1 MTVVGAIN
9 IDLVVPVP
17 SLPRAGATVVGGAM
31 SRHGGGK
38 GANAAVAA
46 SRVGAAVRVVGAV
59 GGDDLGRG
67 AIADLR
73 RESVTVDDVATVDVA
88 TGVALIC
95 VDPGGE
101 NQIAVAPGANLALSA
116 AHVRASLEAAAD
128 IGCVVVSTEISADA
142 VVAAVETAA
151 GLGVPCVLNPAP
163 VTAEVVGLL
172 RWRPVVTPNAH
183 ECADLA
189 RALRAAASASGPRS
203 EETTATGETKAG
215 GETGTGGVGSLA
227 DDALLIHRASGAPVV
242 VTLGA
247 DGVLLV
253 TTEGVAHRMPAVPAA
268 VVVDTTGA
276 GDTFNG
282 VLGVRIAAGDPIE
295 AAVRYAAVAASLSVG
310 GRGARGGMPT
320 REAIDVRLSEVSD
333 PAVS

>member
-1 MTVVGAIN
+1 MAVVGAIN

-17 SLPRAGATVVGGAM
+17 SLPRAGETVVGGAM

-59 GGDDLGRG
+59 GGDDLGGG
-67 AIADLR
+67 AVADLR
-73 RESVTVDDVATVDVA
+73 RESVTVDDVATVDAA

-116 AHVRASLEAAAD
+116 AHVRASLRAAAD
-128 IGCVVVSTEISADA
+128 VGCVVVSTEISAEA

-151 GLGVPCVLNPAP
+151 DLGVPCVLNPAP

-189 RALRAAASASGPRS
+189 RALRSAAA
-203 EETTATGETKAG
+203 
-215 GETGTGGVGSLA
+215 GETGPRGEGSLA

-253 TTEGVAHRMPAVPAA
+253 TSQGVVHRLPAVPAA

-282 VLGVRIAAGDPIE
+282 VLGVRMAAGDPIE

-320 REAIDVRLSEVSD
+320 REAIEARLGEVGD
-333 PAVS
+333 PAVT